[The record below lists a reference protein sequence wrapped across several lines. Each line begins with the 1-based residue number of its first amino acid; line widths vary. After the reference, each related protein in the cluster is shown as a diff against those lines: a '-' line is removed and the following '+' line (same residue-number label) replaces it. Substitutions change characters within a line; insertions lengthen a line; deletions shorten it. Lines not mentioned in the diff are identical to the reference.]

1 MHERQ
6 AHQQEQDDPIEG
18 ETDTDA
24 KDYFSPR
31 NFDYSCAQ
39 INLVL
44 TLGFSHLRNLRLP
57 LIWL

>member
-6 AHQQEQDDPIEG
+6 THYQAQDDPIEG
-18 ETDTDA
+18 ETDSDA

-44 TLGFSHLRNLRLP
+44 TRNE
-57 LIWL
+57 LIDS